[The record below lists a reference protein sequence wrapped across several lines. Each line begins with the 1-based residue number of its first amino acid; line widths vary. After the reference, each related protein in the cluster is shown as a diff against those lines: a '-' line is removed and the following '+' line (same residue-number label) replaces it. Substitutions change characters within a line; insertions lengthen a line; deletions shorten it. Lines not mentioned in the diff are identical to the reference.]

1 MSHTI
6 NVTDLTDQD
15 AVLRVLSDIRSR
27 GASYALVQDG
37 IEIAKVVPAEED
49 VFDTNGKISPEAAER
64 RRETMRKIDEFAK
77 KNAHLWNTDKNA
89 AELVAENRR

>member
-15 AVLRVLSDIRSR
+15 AVLRVLSDIRSH

-37 IEIAKVVPAEED
+37 IEVAKVVPAKEE
-49 VFDTNGKISPEAAER
+49 VFDQNDKISPEAAER
-64 RRETMRKIDEFAK
+64 RRETLKKIDEFAK
-77 KNAHLWNTDKNA
+77 KNVHLWNTDKNA